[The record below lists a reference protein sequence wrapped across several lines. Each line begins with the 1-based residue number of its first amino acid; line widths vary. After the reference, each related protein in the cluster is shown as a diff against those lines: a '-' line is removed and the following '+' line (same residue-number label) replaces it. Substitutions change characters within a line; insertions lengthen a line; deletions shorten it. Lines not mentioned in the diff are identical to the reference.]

1 MQHWTQTLG
10 LDLLL
15 PLLGVLD
22 GAGDLVQVLVCDPFS
37 FDLLHSLILSFKV
50 VVLHCCCLPA
60 CPVARSRAA
69 AGG

>member
-1 MQHWTQTLG
+1 MQHWAQTLG

-22 GAGDLVQVLVCDPFS
+22 GAGDLVQVLVSDSFS
-37 FDLLHSLILSFKV
+37 FDLLHSLILFLGCGSA
-50 VVLHCCCLPA
+50 LLLPA
-60 CPVARSRAA
+60 CPIARSRAG